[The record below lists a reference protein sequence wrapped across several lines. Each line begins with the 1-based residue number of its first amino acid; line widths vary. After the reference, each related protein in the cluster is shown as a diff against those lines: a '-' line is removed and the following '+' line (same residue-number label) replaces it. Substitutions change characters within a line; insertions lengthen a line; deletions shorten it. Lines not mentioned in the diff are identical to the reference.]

1 MRVAT
6 WTAGAMVL
14 GWLAVALG
22 ALVYPRGHPPAW
34 FVIGEGVVMAS
45 FVIAPIGAAA
55 AMFSAWRARRHSTG
69 VPRRTW
75 TALALNL
82 VFLLAAVGLWFWLM
96 SVTS

>member
-6 WTAGAMVL
+6 WTAGALAL
-14 GWLAVALG
+14 GWLAVGLG

-45 FVIAPIGAAA
+45 LVIAPT
-55 AMFSAWRARRHSTG
+55 SG

-75 TALALNL
+75 IALALNL
-82 VFLLAAVGLWFWLM
+82 VLLLAAVGLWLWLM
-96 SVTS
+96 SVTT

>member
-1 MRVAT
+1 MRIAS
-6 WTAGAMVL
+6 WAAGALAL
-14 GWLAVALG
+14 GWLAAAVG

-45 FVIAPIGAAA
+45 FVIAPIGAVA
-55 AMFSAWRARRHSTG
+55 AMIAAWRARRHPTRVSPG
-69 VPRRTW
+69 IL

-82 VFLLAAVGLWFWLM
+82 VFLFAAIGFWIWLM

>member
-6 WTAGAMVL
+6 WTAGALAL
-14 GWLAVALG
+14 GWLAVAAG
-22 ALVYPRGHPPAW
+22 ALVYPGGHPPAW

-45 FVIAPIGAAA
+45 LVIAPIGSAA
-55 AMFSAWRARRHSTG
+55 AMFSAWRARRQSIG

-82 VFLLAAVGLWFWLM
+82 VFLLAAVGCWLWLM

>member
-1 MRVAT
+1 
-6 WTAGAMVL
+6 MVL

-45 FVIAPIGAAA
+45 FVMAPIGLAA
-55 AMFSAWRARRHSTG
+55 AMFSAWHARRHSTE

-82 VFLLAAVGLWFWLM
+82 AFLLAAVGCWLWLM

>member
-6 WTAGAMVL
+6 WTAGALAL
-14 GWLAVALG
+14 GWLAAAVG

-55 AMFSAWRARRHSTG
+55 AMIGAWRARRHSTR
-69 VPRRTW
+69 VPRRIL

-82 VFLLAAVGLWFWLM
+82 VLLFAAIGFWIWLM

>member
-45 FVIAPIGAAA
+45 LVIAPIGAAA
-55 AMFSAWRARRHSTG
+55 AMLSAWRARRHSTG

-82 VFLLAAVGLWFWLM
+82 VFLLAAVGCWLWLM
-96 SVTS
+96 SLTS